1 VTRVID
7 LSKFAEAVNVA
18 FEEGNPC
25 VLVSCDKNG
34 YPDIAFKGSMMIFD
48 NDHLAWWERSLAEQI
63 EQVAANPHVAV
74 LYRSPKRGFLLR
86 FYGDATLHRE
96 GPMREEVMKRVIPQ
110 ELEKDPERKGFA
122 VVVQVNR
129 VRLSGNTIQ
138 TREGAAAGS

>member
-1 VTRVID
+1 MID

-18 FEEGNPC
+18 FEEGTPC
-25 VLVSCDKNG
+25 VLVSANKDG
-34 YPDIAFKGSMMIFD
+34 YPDVAFKGSMMVFD
-48 NDHLAWWERSLAEQI
+48 DQHLAWWERSLAEQI
-63 EQVAANPHVAV
+63 EQVAANPHVVV
-74 LYRSPKRGFLLR
+74 LYRSQKRGMVLR

-96 GPMREEVMKRVIPQ
+96 GQMREDVLKRVIPQ

-138 TREGAAAGS
+138 TRDGAK